1 MLCSTVGLVLLKC
14 LIRFLS
20 FLNLSLLLVSLEV
33 AFLVCLLRLLQLLL
47 FAVTLQTVDWD
58 NAPTYDP
65 FQLILTAT
73 QLDSLSMIDLISSML
88 VSQYF
93 KNHWQFNILSGS

>member
-1 MLCSTVGLVLLKC
+1 MSNT
-14 LIRFLS
+14 IFE

-58 NAPTYDP
+58 NAPTDAP

-88 VSQYF
+88 ISQYF
-93 KNHWQFNILSGS
+93 KNHWQFNILSSS

>member
-1 MLCSTVGLVLLKC
+1 MLCSTVDLVLLKC

-33 AFLVCLLRLLQLLL
+33 AFLVYLLRLLQLLL

-58 NAPTYDP
+58 NAPTDDP

-73 QLDSLSMIDLISSML
+73 QLDSLSMIDLIS
-88 VSQYF
+88 F
-93 KNHWQFNILSGS
+93 